1 MKKHHFSAFALLLLT
16 LISVG
21 RAQNTVDVSKM
32 TARPTVDWARDGVIY
47 EIYPRAFSA
56 AGGLNGVTA
65 RLDDLKKLGVNILWL
80 MPINPIGVK
89 NKKGSIGSP
98 YAVRDYYAINPA
110 YGTKADLKRLV
121 HEAHARGMKVILD
134 EVLNHTAWDNKL
146 ITEHPEFYKH
156 DANGKIMY
164 PEDWTDVA
172 WLDYSNP
179 KLRTYM
185 IKMLTYWMKEFD
197 LDGFRF
203 DVAHKPPTD
212 FWEQARV
219 ALEKVKPDVFWLEEG
234 DRPDEEL
241 KAMDADYSWDLH
253 NALSAVWQGKKPATA
268 IRESW
273 QKQHDTW
280 PKGALHMRFS
290 DNHDEWRAIAR
301 FGEPGAL
308 AAQALMFTLDGIPLV
323 YNGMEVGDATE
334 SGAPALFENLKIFWP
349 IAERR
354 PEFPRF
360 YRGMIALR
368 KSSEALRRGDVEWVS
383 NTNDVCIISFERHTT
398 TEDALVVINSCNRPE
413 KAHLDAAVNGFTEV
427 TPNITG
433 ANPAPTGDAAT
444 ADVTLA
450 AWGFHVYQRTPNAQ
464 VEIH

>member
-1 MKKHHFSAFALLLLT
+1 MRKNHFCAYALLLLT
-16 LISVG
+16 LCVASP
-21 RAQNTVDVSKM
+21 AQTTVDVSKL

-56 AGGLNGVTA
+56 QGDLNGVTA
-65 RLDDLKKLGVNILWL
+65 RLDELKELGVNILWL
-80 MPINPIGVK
+80 MPINPIGEK

-98 YAVRDYYAINPA
+98 YAVRDYYGLNPA
-110 YGTKADLKRLV
+110 YGTKGDLKRLV
-121 HEAHARGMKVILD
+121 KEAHARGMKVITD
-134 EVLNHTAWDNKL
+134 QVLNHTAWDNKL

-185 IKMLTYWMKEFD
+185 IDMLTYWVKEFD

-212 FWEQARV
+212 FWEQARA
-219 ALEKVKPDVFWLEEG
+219 ALEKVKPDVFWLAEG
-234 DRPDEEL
+234 DRPDEEVR
-241 KAMDADYSWDLH
+241 AMDADYSWDLH
-253 NALSAVWQGKKPATA
+253 NALTAVWQGKKPATA

-290 DNHDEWRAIAR
+290 DNHDERRAVAR

-323 YNGMEVGDATE
+323 YNGMEVGDTTE

-383 NTNDVCIISFERHTT
+383 NTNDVCMITFERHAR
-398 TEDALVVINSCNRPE
+398 TEDELVVINSCNRPE
-413 KAHLDAAVNGFTEV
+413 KTHLGAAAVEGFREV

-433 ANPAPTGDAAT
+433 DNAALPDGT
-444 ADVTLA
+444 ASADISVE
-450 AWGFHVYQRTPNAQ
+450 AWGFRVYRRARTQ
-464 VEIH
+464 